1 MSHGIGMSFCLYC
14 FPEAHEESECETL
27 FKQGLFNFK
36 LIKLVI
42 FVLFLGKMSRKK
54 NYSL

>member
-1 MSHGIGMSFCLYC
+1 MSHGIGMSFCSYR
-14 FPEAHEESECETL
+14 FPEAREESECETL
-27 FKQGLFNFK
+27 FKQGWFKFK